1 MGNNLLKK
9 CCDAPKDELFIT
21 RKEQKPSANPLNE
34 AETNHSENSLG
45 VNNQRK
51 IFGRKD
57 FLGNPTHSRLLRH
70 YNIKDDFEIVKEL
83 GKGQYGEV
91 KLARNNKT
99 GVLEVIKKIN
109 VAPMDTKNEEMTKNE
124 IEMLI

>member
-1 MGNNLLKK
+1 MGNNFLKK
-9 CCDAPKDELFIT
+9 CCDIPKDELVIT
-21 RKEQKPSANPLNE
+21 RNGLKPSRNPLNE
-34 AETNHSENSLG
+34 ADTNHSENSLG

-57 FLGNPTHSRLLRH
+57 FLGTPTHSKFLSH
-70 YNIKDDFEIVKEL
+70 QKVKDDFEIVREL
-83 GKGQYGEV
+83 GKGAYGEV
-91 KLARNNKT
+91 KLARNKKT

-109 VAPMDTKNEEMTKNE
+109 IAPFDTKNEEFTKNE